1 MAILMT
7 ETWLTTFTMRMFLSS
22 FAGLVFFQILFL
34 QHGTSCGIIWGQEY
48 SPHYAPSRDYGYR
61 SKQEMGCVQFER
73 VPKGEIVII
82 ISDHM
87 LISYHYQFLGLKRQ
101 LSH

>member
-1 MAILMT
+1 
-7 ETWLTTFTMRMFLSS
+7 
-22 FAGLVFFQILFL
+22 
-34 QHGTSCGIIWGQEY
+34 
-48 SPHYAPSRDYGYR
+48 
-61 SKQEMGCVQFER
+61 MGCVQFER